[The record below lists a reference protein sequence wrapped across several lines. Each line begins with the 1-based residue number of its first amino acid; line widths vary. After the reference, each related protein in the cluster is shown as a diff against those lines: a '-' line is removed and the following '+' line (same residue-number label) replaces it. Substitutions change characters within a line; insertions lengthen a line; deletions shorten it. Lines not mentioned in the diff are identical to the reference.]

1 MAKTVRI
8 SLTLVVVVIAFLAGH
23 WVWQHY
29 LYSPWTRDGRVRADV
44 ITIAPDV
51 SGWVTHLNVSDNQ
64 DVKKGDV
71 LFTVDDTRYK
81 ASIAELEAQVE
92 SNQYSLELARHQYER
107 RKALSKN
114 GKLVSDETAESA
126 RIQTKLAEAALDLS
140 LAKLN
145 TAKINLDRSVIKAPA
160 DGSMINLT
168 LREGNYVSQ
177 GKSVLSLVKK
187 DSLYVTGYFEETKLP
202 LIYEGQKA
210 TITLMSGG
218 KPLMGTVTSIGKA
231 IADSNTNGN
240 TQLLPQVQQ
249 TFNWV
254 RLAQRIPVDIR
265 LDDIPEDVHLSAGMT
280 VSIYLQDDTV
290 PAL

>member
-1 MAKTVRI
+1 M
-8 SLTLVVVVIAFLAGH
+8 
-23 WVWQHY
+23 
-29 LYSPWTRDGRVRADV
+29 
-44 ITIAPDV
+44 
-51 SGWVTHLNVSDNQ
+51 
-64 DVKKGDV
+64 
-71 LFTVDDTRYK
+71 DDTRYK

-92 SNQYSLELARHQYER
+92 SNQYSLELAKHQYER

-187 DSLYVTGYFEETKLP
+187 IRYTLLVILKKQSYRSFMRDKKQRLP
-202 LIYEGQKA
+202 
-210 TITLMSGG
+210 
-218 KPLMGTVTSIGKA
+218 
-231 IADSNTNGN
+231 
-240 TQLLPQVQQ
+240 
-249 TFNWV
+249 
-254 RLAQRIPVDIR
+254 
-265 LDDIPEDVHLSAGMT
+265 
-280 VSIYLQDDTV
+280 
-290 PAL
+290 